1 MKEVEKKIIRLEG
14 LEKWS
19 VAIPY
24 LDHKIVRKMIFLKKC
39 NLLIYKCINFYSEL
53 LGQRQRAS

>member
-1 MKEVEKKIIRLEG
+1 MKLTKLEMKEVEKKIIRLEG

-24 LDHKIVRKMIFLKKC
+24 L
-39 NLLIYKCINFYSEL
+39 E
-53 LGQRQRAS
+53 